1 MTLEDLANFGEVI
14 GAIAVVI
21 SLVYLAVQIRQNSAQ
36 IGENS
41 QIARLLMQ
49 ENFVSGQEA
58 FCRSVL
64 ENKNV
69 HRIWN
74 LGFSTDGEIESDSDR
89 ELFGFI
95 LYGQMYRYHFMYQAR
110 LIEPLEYERCL
121 IQIDR
126 FASLSTFRSWWSRH
140 RSSFAFDADFAELV
154 DSRIALATRDT
165 EN

>member
-21 SLVYLAVQIRQNSAQ
+21 SLVYLAIQIRQNSTQ
-36 IGENS
+36 INENS

-58 FCRSVL
+58 FCRLIL
-64 ENKNV
+64 ENENV

-74 LGFSTDGEIESDSDR
+74 LGFSADGEIESDSDR
-89 ELFGFI
+89 DLYGFV
-95 LYGQMYRYHFMYQAR
+95 LYGQMYRYHVMYQAR

-121 IQIDR
+121 IHVDR
-126 FASLSTFRSWWSRH
+126 LAGQRPFVSWWSRH
-140 RSSFAFDADFAELV
+140 RSSFVFDVEFAELV
-154 DSRIALATRDT
+154 DSRIKLAASDADT
-165 EN
+165 